1 MPPSRKIFAIL
12 VALACCLALAFYGV
26 LLGRELSPQR
36 LPVLGQ
42 VNAFELTSSE
52 GKLFGLQNLLGKV
65 WVADF
70 VFTTCSGLC
79 PLMTRSMTQLF
90 RSYQLVPDVN
100 YVSISVN
107 PETDTPEV
115 LQAYAKGQKAD
126 TRLWHFLTG
135 RREDIQKL
143 AVESFKIGSVEEPIF
158 HSGKFA
164 LVDRYGNIRGY
175 YEISEAEE
183 LSRLF
188 KDISRLLKERK

>member
-1 MPPSRKIFAIL
+1 MKPVRKIIALL
-12 VALACCLALAFYGV
+12 VALACFLALGFYGI
-26 LLGRELSPQR
+26 LLRQELNPKL

-42 VNAFELTSSE
+42 VNAFELTDSKGGS
-52 GKLFGLQNLLGKV
+52 FGLRDLHGKV

-79 PLMTRSMTQLF
+79 PLMTRNMAQLY

-100 YVSISVN
+100 FVSISVN
-107 PETDTPEV
+107 PENDTPEV
-115 LQAYAKGQKAD
+115 LQTYAKSQKAD

-135 RREDIQKL
+135 KREDIQKL
-143 AVESFKIGSVEEPIF
+143 AVESFKIGSVKDPIF

-175 YEISEAEE
+175 YEASEGEE

-188 KDISRLLKERK
+188 KDVSRLLKERK